1 MFTPTK
7 SVGRPFESDSPYSY
21 TTRSSTDKKRSLL
34 GSPHFSAGD
43 RFISSRTG
51 EPCNNFE
58 TKAEIF
64 SLGSQ
69 CCSAEKQE
77 DGDYFQQYN
86 QENQT
91 VSGVSD
97 ENQRMYTTLLQN

>member
-7 SVGRPFESDSPYSY
+7 SVGRPFESDSPYSD

-64 SLGSQ
+64 SLGSCQ
-69 CCSAEKQE
+69 GFSVEKQD
-77 DGDYFQQYN
+77 DGDYYQQYN

-91 VSGVSD
+91 ASGVSD
-97 ENQRMYTTLLQN
+97 EN